1 MPSIMP
7 YMSRNADVQSFHAQ
21 DIFMKWKYST
31 HSRLN
36 GAGGKIYIYIMLSSR
51 VWHVC
56 FLFCFL
62 FCFLVQINCAFGER
76 SCLKNSF
83 ERNGIFAEPVSLAEP
98 QAQGKWVQ
106 TRCCLTWRFQN
117 WRLSFKVR
125 PPSNLFSGFFPL
137 SSHV

>member
-36 GAGGKIYIYIMLSSR
+36 GAGGKYIFISCYPAGCGMLA
-51 VWHVC
+51 
-56 FLFCFL
+56 FYFAFY
-62 FCFLVQINCAFGER
+62 FAFLVQINCAFGER